1 MQRVKGDQIPTLPLL
16 KQNFKDLANKGLL
29 LVVGGKKVF
38 FPTNEIYVGLESLNR
53 NSTMGLMHG
62 PKAISEGPKNPLYFM
77 PWA

>member
-16 KQNFKDLANKGLL
+16 KQNFKDPANKGLM
-29 LVVGGKKVF
+29 LVVRGEKVF
-38 FPTNEIYVGLESLNR
+38 FSTNEIYVGLKSLNR

-62 PKAISEGPKNPLYFM
+62 PKAIDEEPRNSLYFM